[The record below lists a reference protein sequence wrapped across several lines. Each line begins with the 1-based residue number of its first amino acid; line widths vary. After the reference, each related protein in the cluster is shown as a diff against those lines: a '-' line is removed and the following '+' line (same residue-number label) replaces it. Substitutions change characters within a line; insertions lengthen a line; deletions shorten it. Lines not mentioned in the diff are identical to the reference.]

1 MVDLNMR
8 VFESFAFKDII
19 GETPLAGPE
28 MEKKIETEVRSLV
41 KNLTNKDKKDLEKT
55 LAEQLKIKRELDRLS
70 GAMALSQSKI
80 RLFVEFITKYISEIE
95 SKINGAKS

>member
-19 GETPLAGPE
+19 GETPFAGPE
-28 MEKKIETEVRSLV
+28 MAKKIETEVQSLV
-41 KNLTNKDKKDLEKT
+41 KNLTNKDKKDLEKA
-55 LAEQLKIKRELDRLS
+55 LDEQLKIKRELDRLS

-80 RLFVEFITKYISEIE
+80 CLFVEFITKYISEIE
-95 SKINGAKS
+95 SKLNGAKS